1 MLLSWG
7 RLPGVRGTGELG
19 AWDGAK
25 SSRRRAR
32 GAVAGS
38 ARAVLAGY
46 GGTLV
51 ATRTRR
57 GTGDTGTL
65 NDFVGLVPRAH
76 IEATYM

>member
-7 RLPGVRGTGELG
+7 RLPGVRGTGEL

-32 GAVAGS
+32 GAVAGV
-38 ARAVLAGY
+38 ALAGLAGRY

-51 ATRTRR
+51 ATNAARDGRHR
-57 GTGDTGTL
+57 
-65 NDFVGLVPRAH
+65 N
-76 IEATYM
+76 IE

>member
-38 ARAVLAGY
+38 ASRASRVRRYARRYERGAER
-46 GGTLV
+46 
-51 ATRTRR
+51 AT
-57 GTGDTGTL
+57 
-65 NDFVGLVPRAH
+65 PEH
-76 IEATYM
+76 

>member
-38 ARAVLAGY
+38 ASRATASRVRR
-46 GGTLV
+46 GTLV
-51 ATRTRR
+51 ATNAARNGRHR
-57 GTGDTGTL
+57 
-65 NDFVGLVPRAH
+65 N
-76 IEATYM
+76 IE

>member
-38 ARAVLAGY
+38 ALAVLVAGY

-51 ATRTRR
+51 ATNAARNGRHR
-57 GTGDTGTL
+57 
-65 NDFVGLVPRAH
+65 N
-76 IEATYM
+76 IE